1 MSHTFLMLEE
11 VGKKC
16 EGRICKL
23 EESTVK
29 RKNTI
34 YFTNHFK
41 NIMLEQNTFMHPN
54 STVRLGQTLNC
65 VEGQSA
71 IWCLVE

>member
-11 VGKKC
+11 VRKKC

-54 STVRLGQTLNC
+54 SAVPTWSNTKLC
-65 VEGQSA
+65 
-71 IWCLVE
+71 